1 MIVLCP
7 HCGRPNTV
15 SDRVSSGTQRETCR
29 HCSKNFGVSFRSGEL
44 RDVTK

>member
-7 HCGRPNTV
+7 HCGHPNTV
-15 SDRVSSGTQRETCR
+15 SDRVRNGSQQETFR
-29 HCSKNFGVSFRSGEL
+29 DCSKKFGVQFRSGEM